1 VQLTKRRSK
10 EQLKR
15 KVRKWKRH
23 KKERKGMGR
32 GEKKEKEW
40 RRVKEKEERSILIRI
55 TEEEV
60 ISAVGFAVM
69 GPLAFSLLVV
79 LLE

>member
-1 VQLTKRRSK
+1 MQLTRRRSK

-15 KVRKWKRH
+15 KVRKWRRH
-23 KKERKGMGR
+23 KKERKGR
-32 GEKKEKEW
+32 GLKKGKEW
-40 RRVKEKEERSILIRI
+40 RRAKEEKSILIKT
-55 TEEEV
+55 TEEGV
-60 ISAVGFAVM
+60 TFGVGSGVM

>member
-1 VQLTKRRSK
+1 MQLTRRKSK

-23 KKERKGMGR
+23 KKERKGR
-32 GEKKEKEW
+32 GEKKGKEW
-40 RRVKEKEERSILIRI
+40 RRAKEEKNILIKT

-60 ISAVGFAVM
+60 IFAVGSVVM

>member
-1 VQLTKRRSK
+1 MQLTKRRSK

-23 KKERKGMGR
+23 KKERKGRGM
-32 GEKKEKEW
+32 GEKKGKEW
-40 RRVKEKEERSILIRI
+40 RRAKEEKNILIKT

-60 ISAVGFAVM
+60 IFAAGSVVM

>member
-1 VQLTKRRSK
+1 MKK
-10 EQLKR
+10 

-23 KKERKGMGR
+23 KKERTGMGR
-32 GEKKEKEW
+32 GEKREKGW

-55 TEEEV
+55 TEGEV
-60 ISAVGFAVM
+60 ISVVGFVVM

>member
-1 VQLTKRRSK
+1 M
-10 EQLKR
+10 KR

-23 KKERKGMGR
+23 KKERKGRGRGR
-32 GEKKEKEW
+32 GEKKGKEW
-40 RRVKEKEERSILIRI
+40 RRAKEEKNILIKT

-60 ISAVGFAVM
+60 IFAVGSVVM
-69 GPLAFSLLVV
+69 GPLAFFLLVV

>member
-1 VQLTKRRSK
+1 MQLTKRRSK

-23 KKERKGMGR
+23 KKERKGR
-32 GEKKEKEW
+32 GEKKGKEW
-40 RRVKEKEERSILIRI
+40 RRAKEEKNILIKT

-60 ISAVGFAVM
+60 IFAAGSVVM

>member
-1 VQLTKRRSK
+1 MQLTRRRSK

-15 KVRKWKRH
+15 KVRKWKRLR
-23 KKERKGMGR
+23 KERKVMGR
-32 GEKKEKEW
+32 GEKKGKEW
-40 RRVKEKEERSILIRI
+40 KRVKEERSILIRT

-60 ISAVGFAVM
+60 IFAVGSEAM

>member
-1 VQLTKRRSK
+1 
-10 EQLKR
+10 
-15 KVRKWKRH
+15 
-23 KKERKGMGR
+23 MGR